1 MVLCRGDFNLNLQQS
16 FIILSIIEVKDA
28 SPSKCIMCIHT
39 QHWSKRYLIF
49 MMAMTVFVLHCTKVS
64 CNNYVGTNKGQDS
77 VNKLHAKS
85 IMF

>member
-1 MVLCRGDFNLNLQQS
+1 MLQSMHVACAHNIGQFAIQFS
-16 FIILSIIEVKDA
+16 WQWYFLL
-28 SPSKCIMCIHT
+28 
-39 QHWSKRYLIF
+39 HWS
-49 MMAMTVFVLHCTKVS
+49 KVS